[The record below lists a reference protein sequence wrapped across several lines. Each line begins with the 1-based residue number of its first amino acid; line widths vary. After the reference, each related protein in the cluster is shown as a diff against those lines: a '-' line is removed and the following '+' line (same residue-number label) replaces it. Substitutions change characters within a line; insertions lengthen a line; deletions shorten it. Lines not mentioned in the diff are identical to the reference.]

1 MILRALLKKSI
12 KAIIPIIPFLGMR
25 ISLLRFIGY
34 RIGKDAYI
42 PSDLRISDLK
52 QRRDNLIIG
61 DRVSIGPSVLL
72 ITDSSPNNSKLI
84 KAFPLL
90 SGFITIEDD
99 VWLGANVVILPNV
112 TIGNC
117 SVIGTGSVVI
127 NDIPP
132 YSVAVG
138 SPAKVIKRINKDD
151 L

>member
-1 MILRALLKKSI
+1 MIFRALIKKSI
-12 KAIIPIIPFLGMR
+12 KTIIPIIPFLGMR
-25 ISLLRFIGY
+25 LILLRFIGY
-34 RIGKDAYI
+34 RIGKDVYI
-42 PSDLRISDLK
+42 PSNLRISDLK
-52 QRRDNLIIG
+52 QRRGNIIIG

-84 KAFPLL
+84 KLFPLF
-90 SGFITIEDD
+90 SGVITIKDD

-117 SVIGTGSVVI
+117 TVIGTGSVVI

-132 YSVAVG
+132 YSIAVG